1 MSTGMTAVRGG
12 QPVYGQ
18 HMGILVMDTMFARLP
33 GDIGNATT
41 FAFPVQFRLIHGS
54 TNDRIV
60 WERDRSLL
68 DPYIEAAQ
76 ELERSGVR
84 AITTSCG
91 FLAMFQPELAASVHV
106 PLFTSSLLLVPLV
119 SRMIRPDQKVGIL
132 TADST
137 ALDETHFTA
146 TGWSASDIPV
156 AIEGMQDRSAFW
168 EAYPKNAIEY
178 DVDAVAADMRDAALT
193 LVREHPDVGAIVLE
207 CTNMAPYAHVVQA
220 ATRLPVFDVQTL
232 TNLVYEA
239 THRVPY
245 AGHL

>member
-1 MSTGMTAVRGG
+1 VTRIVRGG
-12 QPVYGQ
+12 KTAYGQ
-18 HMGILVMDTMFARLP
+18 HVGILMMDTVFPRLP
-33 GDIGNATT
+33 GDMGNATT
-41 FAFPVQFRLIHGS
+41 FHFPVEFSLIRGS
-54 TNDRIV
+54 TNERIV

-68 DPYIEAAQ
+68 RPYIEAAQ
-76 ELERSGVR
+76 DLERRGTR

-137 ALDETHFTA
+137 ALDETHFNA
-146 TGWSASDIPV
+146 TGWSAMDIAV
-156 AIEGMQDRSAFW
+156 VLEGMQQRSAFW
-168 EAYPKNAIEY
+168 AAYPKDAVEY
-178 DVDAVAADMRDAALT
+178 DVDAVEADMRDAALA

-207 CTNMAPYAHVVQA
+207 CTNMAPYAHVVQEV
-220 ATRLPVFDVQTL
+220 TGLPVFDVQTL
-232 TNLVYEA
+232 TNFVYEA
-239 THRVPY
+239 THRAPY

>member
-1 MSTGMTAVRGG
+1 VTRIVRGG
-12 QPVYGQ
+12 KPTYGHQ
-18 HMGILVMDTMFARLP
+18 VGILMMDTAFARIP

-41 FAFPVQFRLIHGS
+41 FEFPVQFRLINGS
-54 TNDRIV
+54 SNDRIV

-68 DPYIEAAQ
+68 RPYIEAAQ

-91 FLAMFQPELAASVHV
+91 FLAMFQPELAASVSV

-137 ALDETHFTA
+137 ALDETHFNA
-146 TGWSASDIPV
+146 TGWSATDIPV
-156 AIEGMQDRSAFW
+156 VLEGMQDRSAFW
-168 EAYPKNAIEY
+168 AAYPKNAIEY
-178 DVDAVAADMRDAALT
+178 DVDAVEADMSDAARR

-207 CTNMAPYAHVVQA
+207 CTNMAPYAHVVQEV
-220 ATRLPVFDVQTL
+220 TRLPVFDVQTL
-232 TNLVYEA
+232 TNFVYEA
-239 THRVPY
+239 THRAPY
-245 AGHL
+245 SGHL